1 MENQLCGSQN
11 INVQKKKSMKKLIFV
26 KTGKEVE
33 MGKTLAFGMNS
44 AYGFMPF
51 YTVVVCEESIPFLIK
66 EGIIKEVENE
76 EIPTEPYFYIK
87 HLADRIHWNVEN
99 LRKYLSNLYTIYPAA
114 VFSIMLREVAIVL
127 DEKYDNHIENSKE
140 IYVISCLSGEISKVK
155 DLNKIKNFKNFA
167 ASRTLDDALAAKHIL
182 KDPMKQLF
190 KRGGK
195 QKDKV

>member
-1 MENQLCGSQN
+1 
-11 INVQKKKSMKKLIFV
+11 MKKLIFV
-26 KTGKEVE
+26 GTGKEVE
-33 MGKTLAFGMNS
+33 MGKQIVFYIQS
-44 AYGFMPF
+44 AYGKI
-51 YTVVVCEESIPFLIK
+51 TTHCVIISEESLPCLIG

-87 HLADRIHWNVEN
+87 HLADRIHWNVDN
-99 LRKYLSNLYTIYPAA
+99 LRKYLGNLYTIYPAA
-114 VFSIMLREVAIVL
+114 VFSILLREVAIVL
-127 DEKYDNHIENSKE
+127 DEKYGNHIENSKE

-167 ASRTLDDALAAKHIL
+167 AFRTLDDALAAKHIL

-190 KRGGK
+190 RRGGK

>member
-1 MENQLCGSQN
+1 
-11 INVQKKKSMKKLIFV
+11 MKKLIFV

-51 YTVVVCEESIPFLIK
+51 YTVVVCEESIPFLIE

-127 DEKYDNHIENSKE
+127 DEKYDNHIKNSKE
-140 IYVISCLSGEISKVK
+140 IYVISCLSGEITKVK

-167 ASRTLDDALAAKHIL
+167 AFRTLDDALAAKHIL
-182 KDPMKQLF
+182 RDPMKQLF

-195 QKDKV
+195 QEN